1 MNLAAPTL
9 RSIVQE
15 SRAGL
20 SRALPSWCTAHQRTL
35 RSIFTTYR
43 DDNDPILVEAT
54 CNQVNQE
61 GGYTGMTSAAFRAF
75 VGELAES
82 AGVSPDRLI
91 LGGDHLGPNPW
102 RRLPAR
108 EAVVKASELV
118 RAFVE
123 TGFVKI
129 HLDAGMSCGG
139 EAKISDGEIA
149 HRAAKLC
156 AVAESAAKG
165 REVLYVIGTEVPVPG
180 GETEPIGSLAVTPRE
195 DVERTFD
202 LHRREFASLGVG
214 DAANCVIAV
223 VVQPGVDFGADQVV
237 AFEKNRA
244 ADLVSA
250 VEEIPNLVYE
260 AHSTDFQTLR
270 SLMRLVDCHF
280 AFLKVGPELTFAF
293 REAAFAMAAMECGVD
308 PLGESEVVRALE
320 GAMDAD
326 PSSWR
331 DYVAPGAGSRLGRL
345 FALSDRVR
353 YGSRRR
359 RCDRRAIRARRLRIN
374 PYGLVSQFAGRFD
387 PDETGLSLS
396 EQIVQSRV
404 GAVVA
409 RYRMA
414 SRREVSSANVPF

>member
-1 MNLAAPTL
+1 L
-9 RSIVQE
+9 
-15 SRAGL
+15 
-20 SRALPSWCTAHQRTL
+20 TA
-35 RSIFTTYR
+35 YR
-43 DDNDPILVEAT
+43 DDDDPILVEAT

-61 GGYTGMTSAAFRAF
+61 GGYTGMTPAAFRSF

-82 AGVSPDRLI
+82 ANVNRDRLI

-108 EAVVKASELV
+108 EAMAKASELV

-123 TGFVKI
+123 AGFVKI
-129 HLDAGMSCGG
+129 HLDASMSCGG

-156 AVAESAAKG
+156 AVAESAANG
-165 REVLYVIGTEVPVPG
+165 REVLSVVGTEVPVPG

-195 DVERTFD
+195 NVERTLD

-214 DAANCVIAV
+214 EAANRVIAV
-223 VVQPGVDFGADQVV
+223 VVQPGVDFGASQVV

-244 ADLVSA
+244 ADLVRA

-270 SLMRLVDCHF
+270 SLMHLVDCHF

-293 REAAFAMAAMECGVD
+293 REAVFAMAAMECGVD

-326 PSSWR
+326 PSNWR
-331 DYVAPGAGSRLGRL
+331 DYIAPGAGSRLGRL
-345 FALSDRVR
+345 FALSDRIR
-353 YGSRRR
+353 YYWTDPGVAGAIAALFARVDSGS
-359 RCDRRAIRARRLRIN
+359 I
-374 PYGLVSQFAGRFD
+374 PMGLLSQFAGRFD
-387 PDETGLSLS
+387 LDESGLSLS
-396 EQIVQSRV
+396 ERIVQSRV

-409 RYRMA
+409 RYRAA
-414 SRREVSSANVPF
+414 SRRQASSA